1 MSEFIKILLS
11 LSVSGALLL
20 LLILGLKPL
29 YKNKFSKRWQY
40 YIWIVVALRFL
51 LPFTPDTTIIGS
63 LFEKFDTTAITNEI
77 PTTPNVPVPADTGN
91 SKAEPIQ
98 TNREITTAA
107 MREPFNKYVCLFF
120 IWSALALVLFVRKVT
135 VYQGFIQ
142 YIKAGNKEVS
152 DIKILNLLSDCEEKL
167 NIKTRVELSCNPLI
181 ASPMLI
187 GFFRPRIILPS
198 HEWEDKELSYIFV
211 HELIHYKQ
219 RDMFYKWLIQIV
231 VCVHWFNPFVYL
243 LEKEVNKSCELSCDE
258 KVISVLD
265 DTARREYG
273 DILISFLKSNNLY
286 KSSLASVTLT
296 EGAEQLKERL
306 GAIMKFRKKSKV
318 IIAITA
324 IFTVA
329 VCICFFVAGAYAA
342 PSTANE
348 KNSFMEAAAD
358 IFGNDE
364 EKKQFTEII
373 SASGEM
379 IGIIDNNKEIERLV
393 KQLDIESWNDMEQ
406 LPEDIDLVYSYI
418 SYEVIDEPIFLPD
431 GIPLVHMS
439 TLELYISDKGEYI
452 IRDYDQEIET
462 IARISEKAGRFL
474 NAPEDLELNKNITAK
489 DILDGW
495 GLDFYVPNGDIE
507 NILDGWGLDFYVP
520 NSDIEKIDDIEN
532 AQYYQGKTSFTEK
545 ELRKTSK
552 EQKIQFYGADQNT
565 LLNEID
571 DISEIAQ
578 YLNGL
583 ALDQWE
589 YADNAPNPEE
599 VECQIVRFMLSRD
612 NKKELKEMDTQ
623 ILYKSNGNYYIEEI
637 IPGEYSDR
645 GEFIT
650 HYQVSEEIA
659 KYILSYIE
667 TASN

>member
-1 MSEFIKILLS
+1 
-11 LSVSGALLL
+11 
-20 LLILGLKPL
+20 
-29 YKNKFSKRWQY
+29 
-40 YIWIVVALRFL
+40 
-51 LPFTPDTTIIGS
+51 
-63 LFEKFDTTAITNEI
+63 
-77 PTTPNVPVPADTGN
+77 
-91 SKAEPIQ
+91 
-98 TNREITTAA
+98 
-107 MREPFNKYVCLFF
+107 
-120 IWSALALVLFVRKVT
+120 
-135 VYQGFIQ
+135 
-142 YIKAGNKEVS
+142 
-152 DIKILNLLSDCEEKL
+152 
-167 NIKTRVELSCNPLI
+167 
-181 ASPMLI
+181 
-187 GFFRPRIILPS
+187 
-198 HEWEDKELSYIFV
+198 
-211 HELIHYKQ
+211 
-219 RDMFYKWLIQIV
+219 
-231 VCVHWFNPFVYL
+231 PFVYL

-306 GAIMKFRKKSKV
+306 GAIMKFRKKSKG
-318 IIAITA
+318 IIAITV

-329 VCICFFVAGAYAA
+329 VCICFFVTGAYAA
-342 PSTANE
+342 PSIANE
-348 KNSFMEAAAD
+348 KKSFMEVATD

-379 IGIIDNNKEIERLV
+379 IGIIDNNKEIERFV
-393 KQLDIESWNDMEQ
+393 KQLDIESWNDLEQ

-418 SYEVIDEPIFLPD
+418 SYEVIDEPIFLQD
-431 GIPLVHMS
+431 GTPLVNKS
-439 TLELYISDKGEYI
+439 TLEFYISSKGEYI
-452 IRDYDQEIET
+452 IRDYNQEIEA
-462 IARISEKAGRFL
+462 IARISEKAGQFL

-495 GLDFYVPNGDIE
+495 GLDFYVPNSDIE
-507 NILDGWGLDFYVP
+507 SV
-520 NSDIEKIDDIEN
+520 IEKIDDIEN
-532 AQYYQGKTSFTEK
+532 ARYYIGKTSFTEK

-583 ALDQWE
+583 ALEQWE

-645 GEFIT
+645 GDIIT

-667 TASN
+667 IASN